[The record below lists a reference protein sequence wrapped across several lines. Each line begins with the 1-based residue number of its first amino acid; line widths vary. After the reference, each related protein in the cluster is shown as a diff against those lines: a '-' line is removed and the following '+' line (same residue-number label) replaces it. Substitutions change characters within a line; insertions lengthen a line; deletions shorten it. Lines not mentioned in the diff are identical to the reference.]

1 MARVAPGQFVG
12 GENCFAVRRAYAKN
26 RWGRIRFGEGRA
38 PGGVPAKIPAFALY
52 STEELGLYV
61 AIMTGK
67 HFRRPGHA

>member
-1 MARVAPGQFVG
+1 MPSG
-12 GENCFAVRRAYAKN
+12 GLMRKTAG
-26 RWGRIRFGEGRA
+26 GRIRFREGRA
-38 PGGVPAKIPAFALY
+38 PGGAPAKIPAFALY